1 MVAVAGKTALAAT
14 VAKTARAVQFG
25 ITPHEQFGSSIGVL
39 GGKIDTNRVA
49 YWPEG
54 VDCNNICVRVS
65 YQGRSVE
72 LLRIDQSGGAH
83 DISYDAW
90 NYLTTG
96 FSAKDKP
103 TTGGAVTMDVEY
115 LPGDSCRHLLKS
127 GGLPL
132 SAPNSIN
139 YLASCLSQSD
149 SWVSKNHQL
158 FNIKDSGCHYGWDEQ
173 CTLDLAVSNQPTCPH
188 QLGTSG
194 PNLPD
199 SVFNIQYGTGAVV
212 ADPSPPAC

>member
-1 MVAVAGKTALAAT
+1 MKASLSLLMAA
-14 VAKTARAVQFG
+14 VAKTALAVQFG
-25 ITPHEQFGSSIGVL
+25 ITPHEQYSSSIGVL
-39 GGKIDTNRVA
+39 GCKIDTNRVA

-72 LLRIDQSGGAH
+72 LLHIDQSGGAH

-103 TTGGAVTMDVEY
+103 TTGGSVAMDVEY
-115 LPGDSCRHLLKS
+115 LPGDSCRQLLKS
-127 GGLPL
+127 GGLAL
-132 SAPNSIN
+132 GAPNSMN
-139 YLASCLSQSD
+139 YVASCLSQPD
-149 SWVSKNHQL
+149 SWVAKNYQL
-158 FNIKDSGCHYGWDEQ
+158 FNIKDSACNCGWDEQ
-173 CTLDLAVSNQPTCPH
+173 CSLNLAVSNQPACPH

-194 PNLPD
+194 PKLPD
-199 SVFNIQYGTGAVV
+199 TVFNVQYGTGATV
-212 ADPSPPAC
+212 PAPGPAAC